1 MTTTVPAALQQAWD
15 HLLPANKATPVRYET
30 ERRRLIVECVDD
42 AWLLQI
48 RILGSSLIGKL
59 NEALDEPTVQALA
72 VFLRPQR
79 VMVTGSRDWE
89 QPQVINDALLETWHD
104 IIQAYGL
111 GQRWILVH
119 GGCYD
124 GADKFANRWAA
135 DNGIETE
142 THPADWIGP
151 CGANCPPGHRRRRTN
166 GKTYC
171 PLAGPLRNQAMVVL
185 GADLVLAF
193 HRDGSRGTG
202 DCVRRAAEAGLTVRT
217 YLA

>member
-1 MTTTVPAALQQAWD
+1 MSDTVPAAIRQAWTQ
-15 HLLPANKATPVRYET
+15 LLSTPKATPFHYDPHRQ
-30 ERRRLIVECVDD
+30 RLLIECEDE

-48 RILGSSLIGKL
+48 RVLGQALMGKL
-59 NEALDEPTVQALA
+59 NAALDEPAIHTLTGI
-72 VFLRPQR
+72 LRPLR
-79 VMVTGSRDWE
+79 VLVTGSRDWE
-89 QPQVINDALLETWHD
+89 DPQTINDALTETWHD
-104 IIQAYGL
+104 IIQAHGVD
-111 GQRWILVH
+111 QRWLIVH

-142 THPADWIGP
+142 SHPADWIGP
-151 CGANCPPGHRRRRTN
+151 CDENCPSGHRRRRTN

-171 PLAGPLRNQAMVVL
+171 PLAGPLRNQVMVDL

-202 DCVRRAAEAGLTVRT
+202 DCVRRAQEAGLPVRT
-217 YLA
+217 YLS